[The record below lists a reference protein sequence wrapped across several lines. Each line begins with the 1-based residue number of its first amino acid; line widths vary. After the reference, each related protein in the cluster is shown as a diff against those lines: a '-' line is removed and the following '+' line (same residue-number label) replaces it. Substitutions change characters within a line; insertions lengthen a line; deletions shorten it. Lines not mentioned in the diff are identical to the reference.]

1 MKNSLLKDKVAV
13 ITGASSGIGKAVAER
28 FSKEGI
34 KSIVTARRKKELN
47 VLSENTGAIPVA
59 GDITEPDFP
68 GLLLDTAIKHY
79 GRCDII
85 VNNAG
90 IITKGTVETINI
102 EKVSQMVRINVEATF
117 RISYTFLKYFK
128 TKNNGHL
135 INISSVLGT
144 KARPTTGA
152 YAGTKYAI
160 EALSEA
166 LRMELA
172 GTKVIVSCIE
182 PGLVMTELHNGWEVH
197 PSKMFNISKPLQP
210 EDIAEQVVYILK
222 QPGHIRIPRLMI
234 LPGEH
239 SI

>member
-1 MKNSLLKDKVAV
+1 MKNLKLKDKVAV
-13 ITGASSGIGKAVAER
+13 ITGASSGIGKAVTER
-28 FSKEGI
+28 FSLEGI
-34 KSIVTARRKKELN
+34 KSIITARRKKELN
-47 VLSENTGAIPVA
+47 KLSQNTGIMPVA
-59 GDITEPDFP
+59 GDITDPDLP
-68 GLLLDTAIKHY
+68 RKLLDSAIKQY

-90 IITKGTVETINI
+90 ILTSGKIEEIDVERVT
-102 EKVSQMVRINVEATF
+102 QMVKINVEAAF

-128 TKNNGHL
+128 AGNCGHL

-166 LRMELA
+166 LRLELA
-172 GTKVIVSCIE
+172 GTNIRVSCIE
-182 PGLVMTELHNGWEVH
+182 PGLVMTELHNEWEVH

-210 EDIAEQVVYILK
+210 EDIAEQIIFILK
-222 QPGHIRIPRLMI
+222 QPEHIRIPRLMI

>member
-34 KSIVTARRKKELN
+34 KLIVTARRKKELGL
-47 VLSENTGAIPVA
+47 LSENTGAIPVT

-68 GLLLDTAIKHY
+68 GMLLDMAIKHY

-102 EKVSQMVRINVEATF
+102 EKVSQMARINVEATF

-128 TKNNGHL
+128 MENNGHL
-135 INISSVLGT
+135 INISSILGT
-144 KARPTTGA
+144 KVRPTTGA

-172 GTKVIVSCIE
+172 GTKVSVSCIE
-182 PGLVMTELHNGWEVH
+182 PGLVMTELHNEWEVH
-197 PSKMFNISKPLQP
+197 PSKTFNISKPLQP
-210 EDIAEQVVYILK
+210 EDIAEQIVYILK

>member
-1 MKNSLLKDKVAV
+1 MKNLLLKDKVDV
-13 ITGASSGIGKAVAER
+13 ITGASSGIGKAVTER
-28 FSKEGI
+28 FSLEGI
-34 KSIVTARRKKELN
+34 KSIITARRKNELN
-47 VLSENTGAIPVA
+47 MLSDNTGAVTVE
-59 GDITEPDFP
+59 GDITEPELP
-68 GLLLDTAIKHY
+68 RRLLDLAIKQY
-79 GRCDII
+79 GRCDILI
-85 VNNAG
+85 NNAG
-90 IITKGTVETINI
+90 ILTSGTIEEIDV
-102 EKVSQMVRINVEATF
+102 EKVSQMVKINVEATF

-128 TKNNGHL
+128 TRNSGHL
-135 INISSVLGT
+135 INLSSVLGT

-172 GTKVIVSCIE
+172 GTNVKVSCIE
-182 PGLVMTELHNGWEVH
+182 PGLVMTELHNEWEVH

-210 EDIAEQVVYILK
+210 EDIAEQIIFILK
-222 QPGHIRIPRLMI
+222 QPEHIRIPRLMI

>member
-1 MKNSLLKDKVAV
+1 MKNLLLKDKVAV

-34 KSIVTARRKKELN
+34 KSIVTARRKKELD
-47 VLSENTGAIPVA
+47 VLSKNTGAIPVT

-68 GLLLDTAIKHY
+68 GILLDTAIKNY

-90 IITKGTVETINI
+90 IITRGTIETINI
-102 EKVSQMVRINVEATF
+102 EKVSQMVRINVEAKF

-128 TKNNGHL
+128 TRNSGHL
-135 INISSVLGT
+135 INISSILGT
-144 KARPTTGA
+144 KVRQTTGA
-152 YAGTKYAI
+152 YSGTKYAI
-160 EALSEA
+160 EALSES

-172 GTKVIVSCIE
+172 GTNVSVSCIE
-182 PGLVMTELHNGWEVH
+182 PGLVMTELHNEWDVH

-210 EDIAEQVVYILK
+210 DDIAQQILFILK
-222 QPGHIRIPRLMI
+222 QPEHIRIPRLMI

>member
-1 MKNSLLKDKVAV
+1 MKNLLLKDKVAV
-13 ITGASSGIGKAVAER
+13 ITGASSGIGKAVTER
-28 FSKEGI
+28 FSLEGI
-34 KSIVTARRKKELN
+34 KSIITARRKNELN
-47 VLSENTGAIPVA
+47 MLSDNTGAVTVE
-59 GDITEPDFP
+59 GDITEPELP
-68 GLLLDTAIKHY
+68 RRLLDLAIKQY
-79 GRCDII
+79 GRCDILI
-85 VNNAG
+85 NNAG
-90 IITKGTVETINI
+90 ILTSGTIEEIDV
-102 EKVSQMVRINVEATF
+102 EKVSQMVKINVEATF

-128 TKNNGHL
+128 TRNSGHL
-135 INISSVLGT
+135 INLSSVLGT

-172 GTKVIVSCIE
+172 GTNVKVSCIE
-182 PGLVMTELHNGWEVH
+182 PGLVMTELHNEWEVH

-210 EDIAEQVVYILK
+210 EDIAEQIIFILK
-222 QPGHIRIPRLMI
+222 QPEHIRIPRLMI

>member
-1 MKNSLLKDKVAV
+1 MKNLLLKDKVAV

-34 KSIVTARRKKELN
+34 KSIITARRKKELD
-47 VLSENTGAIPVA
+47 VLSQNTGAIPVT

-68 GLLLDTAIKHY
+68 GILLDTAIKNF

-90 IITKGTVETINI
+90 IITKGTIETINI
-102 EKVSQMVRINVEATF
+102 EKVSQMVRINVEAKF
-117 RISYTFLKYFK
+117 RISYTFLRYFK

-135 INISSVLGT
+135 INISSILGT
-144 KARPTTGA
+144 KVRQMTGA
-152 YAGTKYAI
+152 YSGTKYAI
-160 EALSEA
+160 EALSES

-172 GTKVIVSCIE
+172 GTNVSVSCIE
-182 PGLVMTELHNGWEVH
+182 PGLVMTELHNEWEVH

-210 EDIAEQVVYILK
+210 DDIAQQVVFILK
-222 QPGHIRIPRLMI
+222 QPEHIRIPRLMI

>member
-1 MKNSLLKDKVAV
+1 MKNVLLKDKVAV
-13 ITGASSGIGKAVAER
+13 ITGASSGIGKAVTER
-28 FSKEGI
+28 FSAEGI
-34 KSIVTARRKKELN
+34 KSIITARRKNELN
-47 VLSENTGAIPVA
+47 ILSENTGAVPVE
-59 GDITEPDFP
+59 GDMTEPDLP
-68 GLLLDTAIKHY
+68 RRLLELAIKQY

-90 IITKGTVETINI
+90 ILTSGTIEEIDV
-102 EKVSQMVRINVEATF
+102 EKVSQMVKINVEAAF

-128 TKNNGHL
+128 TKNSGHL
-135 INISSVLGT
+135 INISSILGT

-172 GTKVIVSCIE
+172 GTNVKVSCIE
-182 PGLVMTELHNGWEVH
+182 PGLVMTELHNEWEVH
-197 PSKMFNISKPLQP
+197 PSKKFNISKPLQP
-210 EDIAEQVVYILK
+210 EDIAEQIIFILK
-222 QPGHIRIPRLMI
+222 QPDHIRIPRLMI

>member
-13 ITGASSGIGKAVAER
+13 ITGASSGIGKAIAER

-34 KSIVTARRKKELN
+34 KSIVTSRRKKELN
-47 VLSENTGAIPVA
+47 ELSERTGAIPVT
-59 GDITEPDFP
+59 GDITDPDFP
-68 GLLLDTAIKHY
+68 GMLLDTAIKHY

-85 VNNAG
+85 LNNAG
-90 IITKGTVETINI
+90 IIVKGTVETINI

-117 RISYTFLKYFK
+117 SISYTFLKYFK
-128 TKNNGHL
+128 TRNHGHL

-144 KARPTTGA
+144 KVRPTTGA

-172 GTKVIVSCIE
+172 GTKVSVSCIE
-182 PGLVMTELHNGWEVH
+182 PGLVMTSLHDEWDVH

-210 EDIAEQVVYILK
+210 EDIASQVIYILK